1 MPVRFEELDLNLLKV
16 FDVLME
22 ERSVSRAAR
31 RLGIAQSSMS
41 NALERLRGTLEDR
54 VLERVG
60 NSMVPTRTA
69 LELWPHVQSA
79 LSQILTGLNALN
91 DFDPADLSQTVSIG
105 MDEYSLSLLGPA
117 IKTALTAGAPRIRIA
132 FFPGTP
138 QENEQDLFAG
148 RLDLVI
154 GPAWLPLPGLERTV
168 LMHETFIALVDKDHP
183 ILADRNG
190 GAVSIEDYVRYP
202 HVLVSSRGFVPGNVD
217 DGLRRLE
224 RRREVAMTTPYYASA
239 PHFVCGTD
247 LILNMGRGLAETL
260 AETVGL
266 RTFELPV
273 AVPGFD
279 VCMLWHPRNTPAKAH
294 QWLRKEI
301 EAVAAGALDVN
312 STPSATS
319 GTRAARLS

>member
-1 MPVRFEELDLNLLKV
+1 MPVPFEELDLNLLKV

-31 RLGIAQSSMS
+31 RLGVAQSSTS
-41 NALERLRGTLEDR
+41 NALDRLRGALEDR

-79 LSQILTGLNALN
+79 LGQILTGLNALS
-91 DFDPADLSQTVSIG
+91 DFDPLGFSETVCIG

-117 IKTALTAGAPRIRIA
+117 IKARLTAAAPGIRVA
-132 FFPGTP
+132 FLPSTP
-138 QENEQDLFAG
+138 QENEEDLFAG
-148 RLDLVI
+148 RLDFIV
-154 GPAWLPLPGLERTV
+154 GPAWQPIPGLEQIV
-168 LMHETFIALVDKDHP
+168 LMHETFIALVDKNHP
-183 ILADRNG
+183 ILAGRNG
-190 GAVSIEDYVRYP
+190 SSAVTVEDYVRYP
-202 HVLVSSRGFVPGNVD
+202 HILVSSRGFVPGNVD
-217 DGLRRLE
+217 AGLDRLE
-224 RRREVAMTTPYYASA
+224 RRRKVAMTTPYYASA

-247 LILNMGRGLAETL
+247 LILNMGRGLAEKL

-279 VCMLWHPRNTPAKAH
+279 ICMLWHPRNNPAKAH
-294 QWLRKEI
+294 KWLRNEI
-301 EAVAAGALDVN
+301 QAVAAGAL
-312 STPSATS
+312 
-319 GTRAARLS
+319 ARHSESRGGR